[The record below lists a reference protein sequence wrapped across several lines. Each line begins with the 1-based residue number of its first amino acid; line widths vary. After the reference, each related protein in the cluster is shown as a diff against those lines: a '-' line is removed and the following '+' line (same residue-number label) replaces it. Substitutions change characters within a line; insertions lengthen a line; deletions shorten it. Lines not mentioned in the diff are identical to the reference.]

1 MDQFKVPPARKLHL
15 AGAALLTAGLLAGC
29 SSASGGP
36 ADPAAASVASIPTTA
51 APSATARA
59 TPSPAAVA
67 GPLIRADTTSEE
79 IFRLHAV
86 WGACLKNHGV
96 PGITKETSAKLDVEG
111 ITRKYPKAITAC
123 ASKRPELVTERF
135 AREHPQEV
143 QAHLRQFIK
152 CMKDDGQKIVFI
164 PPDGWGVSDEEAAS
178 GYTPSA
184 RSQATCE
191 SKAYG
196 L

>member
-1 MDQFKVPPARKLHL
+1 MDQLKLPAARKLHL
-15 AGAALLTAGLLAGC
+15 PGALLLTAGLLAGC
-29 SSASGGP
+29 SSASGGS
-36 ADPAAASVASIPTTA
+36 ADPAASVASIPTTA
-51 APSATARA
+51 APPATARA

-67 GPLIRADTTSEE
+67 GPLIRADTTSAE
-79 IFRLHAV
+79 IFRLQAA

-123 ASKRPELVTERF
+123 ASRRPELVTERF
-135 AREHPQEV
+135 EREHPEEV
-143 QAHLRQFIK
+143 QAHLRKFIK

-164 PPDGWGVSDEEAAS
+164 PPDGWGVSDEAAAS

-184 RSQATCE
+184 RSHAKCE
-191 SKAYG
+191 SEVYG
-196 L
+196 D